1 MMDAFSPAFG
11 LEGPAAPPINGACAP
26 DHMPRR
32 LHRTRRARNF
42 LPAGAVYVGRPTIFG
57 NPFERRARIGHK
69 RSVILYDAWLRG
81 IADRY
86 VLARAGFS
94 TAEIDALR
102 RWRTLLVQA
111 LPTLRGRDL
120 QCWCPLTS
128 AWCHAMVLLRIANGW
143 AL

>member
-1 MMDAFSPAFG
+1 
-11 LEGPAAPPINGACAP
+11 
-26 DHMPRR
+26 MPRR

-57 NPFERRARIGHK
+57 NPFERRPRIGHK

-81 IADRY
+81 IADRH

-94 TAEIDALR
+94 AAEIDALR
-102 RWRTLLVQA
+102 RWRAQLVQA

-128 AWCHAMVLLRIANGW
+128 AWCHAMALLRLANGW
-143 AL
+143 VR